1 MKKIILFSVLIILLC
16 FPNLLLAQENPDAI
30 ALVDDQLEN
39 NFYEAVKQRGIENY
53 DKAIV
58 AIQKCI
64 EKEPKNA
71 AFQYELGKNYL
82 SLKNYVD
89 AENAFKKAVEL
100 DNKQRWYW
108 NGLYDVYYQT
118 RDYQKSIPI
127 VEKLIEFDENMK
139 EDLVSLYMNTNQHG
153 KAFELLK
160 NMEAKSKLSSTM
172 EFYKLKLQ
180 ESNAY
185 TKPQKEQLEEAIKK
199 NPKDEQ
205 NYIDLI
211 VLYSSFNQEDKAFE
225 VAKQLEK
232 EIPNSDWAH
241 VSLVKFHLN
250 NNDGE
255 NASKSMFKVLDNN
268 RMDLKIKHR
277 VFNEFLIFAVKNP
290 TYLKDID
297 KAIPYFNDDKEIN
310 VAKEV
315 AKFFWKKNDLEK
327 TVYYFEKGIKKNS
340 DDVEAME
347 LYLEVLIQK
356 QDFQLVTIKAED
368 YLESFPT
375 QVGFYFY
382 AGLGYNQLK
391 EYKKAK
397 TILENGLDFVV
408 EFNASESGIYN
419 NRFNANF
426 YKQLIISCENLND
439 IAKKQVYTN
448 KLKQLQK

>member
-1 MKKIILFSVLIILLC
+1 M
-16 FPNLLLAQENPDAI
+16 AQENPDAI

>member
-1 MKKIILFSVLIILLC
+1 LF
-16 FPNLLLAQENPDAI
+16 AQENPDAI

-58 AIQKCI
+58 SIQKCI

-89 AENAFKKAVEL
+89 AESAFKKAIEL

-118 RDYQKSIPI
+118 KDFQKSIPI
-127 VEKLIEFDENMK
+127 VEKLIEFDPNMK
-139 EDLVSLYMNTNQHG
+139 EDLVSLFMNTNQHG
-153 KAFELLK
+153 KALDLLK
-160 NMEAKSKLSSTM
+160 DMESKSKLTSTM
-172 EFYKLKLQ
+172 EFYKLKIQ
-180 ESNAY
+180 ESNTY
-185 TKPQKEQLEEAIKK
+185 SKPQKEQLEEAIKK
-199 NPKDEQ
+199 NPKVEQ

-211 VLYSSFNQEDKAFE
+211 VLYTSFNQEDKAFE
-225 VAKQLEK
+225 VAKLLEK

-250 NNDGE
+250 NNDGD
-255 NASKSMFKVLDNN
+255 NASKSMFKILDND

-277 VFNEFLIFAVKNP
+277 VFNEFLIFAYKNP
-290 TYLKDID
+290 AYLKDID
-297 KAIPYFNDDKEIN
+297 KAIPYFDIDREIN
-310 VAKEV
+310 VAKEL
-315 AKFFWKKNDLEK
+315 AKFFWNKNDLEK
-327 TVYYFEKGIKKNS
+327 TVYYFEKGLKKNPE
-340 DDVEAME
+340 DVDAME

-356 QDFQLVTIKAED
+356 QDYQLVTRRADD
-368 YLESFPT
+368 YLELFPT
-375 QVGFYFY
+375 QSDFYFY
-382 AGLGYNQLK
+382 SGLGYNQLK
-391 EYKKAK
+391 EFKKAK
-397 TILENGLDFVV
+397 SILENGLDFVIENKV
-408 EFNASESGIYN
+408 LE
-419 NRFNANF
+419 ANF

-439 IAKKQVYTN
+439 NAKKELYNN

>member
-1 MKKIILFSVLIILLC
+1 MAFLLFSFGNHLY
-16 FPNLLLAQENPDAI
+16 AQENPDTI

-71 AFQYELGKNYL
+71 SFQYELGKNYL

-118 RDYQKSIPI
+118 KDYQKSIPI
-127 VEKLIEFDENMK
+127 VEKLIEFDANMK
-139 EDLVSLYMNTNQHG
+139 EDLVSLYMNTNQHT
-153 KAFELLK
+153 KALELLK
-160 NMEAKSKLSSTM
+160 NMESKSKLTSTM
-172 EFYKLKLQ
+172 EFYKLKIQ
-180 ESNAY
+180 ESNDY

-199 NPKDEQ
+199 NPKVEQ

-211 VLYSSFNQEDKAFE
+211 VLYTSFNQEDKAFE

-255 NASKSMFKVLDNN
+255 NASKSMFKVLDND

-290 TYLKDID
+290 SYLKNID
-297 KAIPYFNDDKEIN
+297 KAIPYFDDDKEIN
-310 VAKEV
+310 VSKEL

-327 TVYYFEKGIKKNS
+327 TAYYFEKGIKRNS

-356 QDFQLVTIKAED
+356 QDFQLVTKKADE

-375 QVGFYFY
+375 QSGFYFY
-382 AGLGYNQLK
+382 AGLGYNKLK
-391 EYKKAK
+391 EFKKAK
-397 TILENGLDFVV
+397 NALENGLDFVV
-408 EFNASESGIYN
+408 ENQPLEV
-419 NRFNANF
+419 NF

-439 IAKKQVYTN
+439 NAKKQVYTN

>member
-1 MKKIILFSVLIILLC
+1 MIKKKHIAFLAFLLFSFGNHL
-16 FPNLLLAQENPDAI
+16 FAQDNPDAI

-118 RDYQKSIPI
+118 KDYQKSIPI
-127 VEKLIEFDENMK
+127 VEKLVEFDANMR
-139 EDLVSLYMNTNQHG
+139 EDLVSLYMNTNQHA
-153 KAFELLK
+153 KALELLK
-160 NMEAKSKLSSTM
+160 DMESKSKLTSTM
-172 EFYKLKLQ
+172 EYYKLKIQ

-185 TKPQKEQLEEAIKK
+185 SKPQKEQLEEAIKK
-199 NPKDEQ
+199 SPKVEQ

-211 VLYSSFNQEDKAFE
+211 VLYINFNQEDKAFE

-250 NNDGE
+250 NNDGT
-255 NASKSMFKVLDNN
+255 NASKSMFKVLGNDKI
-268 RMDLKIKHR
+268 DLKIKHR
-277 VFNEFLIFAVKNP
+277 IFNEFLIFAIKNP
-290 TYLKDID
+290 IFFNDVD
-297 KAIPYFNDDKEIN
+297 AAIPYFDNDKEIA

-315 AKFFWKKNDLEK
+315 AKFFWKKGDLEK
-327 TVYYFEKGIKKNS
+327 AIYYFEKAIKKNPE
-340 DDVEAME
+340 DVESINY
-347 LYLEVLIQK
+347 YLEVIYQK
-356 QDFQLVTIKAED
+356 QDFQLLSKKATDLSEL
-368 YLESFPT
+368 YPT
-375 QVGFYFY
+375 QANYYYY
-382 AGLGYNQLK
+382 AGFGYNQMK
-391 EYKKAK
+391 NFKKAK
-397 TILENGLDFVV
+397 ELLENGLDFVV
-408 EFNASESGIYN
+408 ENKTLE
-419 NRFNANF
+419 ANF

-439 IAKKQVYTN
+439 NAKKQLYSN
-448 KLKQLQK
+448 KLKQTK

>member
-1 MKKIILFSVLIILLC
+1 MIKKKHIVLFTFLLFSFGNHL
-16 FPNLLLAQENPDAI
+16 FAQENPDAI

-58 AIQKCI
+58 SIQKCI

-89 AENAFKKAVEL
+89 AESAFKKAIEL

-118 RDYQKSIPI
+118 KDFQKSILI
-127 VEKLIEFDENMK
+127 VEKLIEFDPNMK
-139 EDLVSLYMNTNQHG
+139 EDLVSLFMNTNQHG
-153 KAFELLK
+153 KALQLLK
-160 NMEAKSKLSSTM
+160 DMESKSKLTSTM
-172 EFYKLKLQ
+172 EFYKLKIQ

-185 TKPQKEQLEEAIKK
+185 SKPQKEQLEEAIKK
-199 NPKDEQ
+199 NPKVEQ

-211 VLYSSFNQEDKAFE
+211 VLYTSFNQEDKAFE
-225 VAKQLEK
+225 VAKLLEK

-250 NNDGE
+250 NNDGD
-255 NASKSMFKVLDNN
+255 NASKSMFKILDND

-277 VFNEFLIFAVKNP
+277 VFNEFLIFAYKNP
-290 TYLKDID
+290 AYLKDID
-297 KAIPYFNDDKEIN
+297 KAIPYFDIDREIN
-310 VAKEV
+310 VAKEL
-315 AKFFWKKNDLEK
+315 AKFFWNKNDLEK
-327 TVYYFEKGIKKNS
+327 TVYYFEKGLKKNPE
-340 DDVEAME
+340 DVDAME
-347 LYLEVLIQK
+347 LYLEALIQK
-356 QDFQLVTIKAED
+356 QDYQLVTRRADD
-368 YLESFPT
+368 YLELFPT
-375 QVGFYFY
+375 QSDFYFY
-382 AGLGYNQLK
+382 SGLGYNQLK
-391 EYKKAK
+391 EFKKAK
-397 TILENGLDFVV
+397 SILENGLDFVIENKV
-408 EFNASESGIYN
+408 LE
-419 NRFNANF
+419 ANF

-439 IAKKQVYTN
+439 NAKKELYNN

>member
-1 MKKIILFSVLIILLC
+1 MINKKNIVLFAFLLFSFGNHL
-16 FPNLLLAQENPDAI
+16 FAQENPDSI
-30 ALVDDQLEN
+30 ALVEDQLEN

-58 AIQKCI
+58 SIQKCI

-89 AENAFKKAVEL
+89 AESAFKKAVEL

-118 RDYQKSIPI
+118 KDYQKSIPI
-127 VEKLIEFDENMK
+127 VEKLIEFDPNMK
-139 EDLVSLYMNTNQHG
+139 EDLVSLFMNTNQHG
-153 KAFELLK
+153 KALDLLK
-160 NMEAKSKLSSTM
+160 DMESKSKLTSTM
-172 EFYKLKLQ
+172 EFYKLKIQ
-180 ESNAY
+180 ESNTY
-185 TKPQKEQLEEAIKK
+185 SKPQKEQLEEAIKK
-199 NPKDEQ
+199 NPKVEQ

-211 VLYSSFNQEDKAFE
+211 VLYTSFNQEDKAFE

-255 NASKSMFKVLDNN
+255 NASKSLFKILENDFI
-268 RMDLKIKHR
+268 DLKIKHR

-290 TYLKDID
+290 SYLKDID
-297 KAIPYFNDDKEIN
+297 KAIPYFDNDREIN
-310 VAKEV
+310 VAKEL
-315 AKFFWKKNDLEK
+315 AKFFWKKNDLDK
-327 TVYYFEKGIKKNS
+327 TAFYFEKGLKKNPE
-340 DDVEAME
+340 DVDAME

-356 QDFQLVTIKAED
+356 KDYQLVTRRADD
-368 YLESFPT
+368 YIESFPT
-375 QVGFYFY
+375 QADFYFY
-382 AGLGYNQLK
+382 SGLGYNQLK

-397 TILENGLDFVV
+397 NILENGLDFVI
-408 EFNASESGIYN
+408 ENKILE
-419 NRFNANF
+419 ANF

-439 IAKKQVYTN
+439 SATKQMYTN

>member
-1 MKKIILFSVLIILLC
+1 MIKKKHIVLFTFLLFSFGNQL
-16 FPNLLLAQENPDAI
+16 FAQENPDAI

-58 AIQKCI
+58 SIQKCI

-89 AENAFKKAVEL
+89 AESAFKKAIEL

-118 RDYQKSIPI
+118 KDFQKSIPI
-127 VEKLIEFDENMK
+127 VEKLIEFDPNMK
-139 EDLVSLYMNTNQHG
+139 EDLVSLFMNTNQHG
-153 KAFELLK
+153 KALQLLK
-160 NMEAKSKLSSTM
+160 DMESKSKLTSTM
-172 EFYKLKLQ
+172 EFYKLKIQ

-185 TKPQKEQLEEAIKK
+185 SKPQKEQLEEAIKK
-199 NPKDEQ
+199 NPKVEQ

-211 VLYSSFNQEDKAFE
+211 VLYTSFNQEDKAFE
-225 VAKQLEK
+225 VAKLLEK

-250 NNDGE
+250 NNDGD
-255 NASKSMFKVLDNN
+255 NASKSMFKILDND

-277 VFNEFLIFAVKNP
+277 VFNEFLIFAYKNP
-290 TYLKDID
+290 AYLKDID
-297 KAIPYFNDDKEIN
+297 KAIPYFDIDREIN
-310 VAKEV
+310 VAKEL
-315 AKFFWKKNDLEK
+315 AKFFWNKNDLEK
-327 TVYYFEKGIKKNS
+327 TVYYFEKGLKKNPE
-340 DDVEAME
+340 DVEAME
-347 LYLEVLIQK
+347 LYLEALIQK
-356 QDFQLVTIKAED
+356 QDYQLVTRRADD
-368 YLESFPT
+368 YLELFPT
-375 QVGFYFY
+375 QSDFYFY
-382 AGLGYNQLK
+382 SGLGYNQLK
-391 EYKKAK
+391 EFKKAK
-397 TILENGLDFVV
+397 SILENGLDFVIENKV
-408 EFNASESGIYN
+408 LE
-419 NRFNANF
+419 ANF

-439 IAKKQVYTN
+439 NAKKELYNN

>member
-1 MKKIILFSVLIILLC
+1 MINKKHIAFLVFLLFSFGNHL
-16 FPNLLLAQENPDAI
+16 FAQENPDSI

-58 AIQKCI
+58 SIQKCI

-89 AENAFKKAVEL
+89 AESAFKKAVEL

-118 RDYQKSIPI
+118 KDYQKSIPI
-127 VEKLIEFDENMK
+127 VEKLIEFDPNMK
-139 EDLVSLYMNTNQHG
+139 EDLVSLFMNTNQHG
-153 KAFELLK
+153 KALDLLK
-160 NMEAKSKLSSTM
+160 DMESKSKLTSTM
-172 EFYKLKLQ
+172 EFYKLKIQ
-180 ESNAY
+180 ESNTY
-185 TKPQKEQLEEAIKK
+185 SKPQKEQLEEAIKK
-199 NPKDEQ
+199 NPKVEQ

-211 VLYSSFNQEDKAFE
+211 VLYTSFNQEDKAFE

-255 NASKSMFKVLDNN
+255 NASKSLFKILENDFI
-268 RMDLKIKHR
+268 DLKIKHR
-277 VFNEFLIFAVKNP
+277 VFNEFLIFTVKNP
-290 TYLKDID
+290 SYLKDID
-297 KAIPYFNDDKEIN
+297 KAIPYFDNDREIN
-310 VAKEV
+310 VAKEL
-315 AKFFWKKNDLEK
+315 AKFFWKKNDLDK
-327 TVYYFEKGIKKNS
+327 TAFYFEKGLKKNPE
-340 DDVEAME
+340 DVDAME

-356 QDFQLVTIKAED
+356 QDYQLVTRRADD
-368 YLESFPT
+368 YIESFPT
-375 QVGFYFY
+375 QADFYFY
-382 AGLGYNQLK
+382 SGLGYNQLK
-391 EYKKAK
+391 EFKKAK
-397 TILENGLDFVV
+397 SILENGLDFVIENKV
-408 EFNASESGIYN
+408 LE
-419 NRFNANF
+419 ANF

-439 IAKKQVYTN
+439 SATKQMYTN